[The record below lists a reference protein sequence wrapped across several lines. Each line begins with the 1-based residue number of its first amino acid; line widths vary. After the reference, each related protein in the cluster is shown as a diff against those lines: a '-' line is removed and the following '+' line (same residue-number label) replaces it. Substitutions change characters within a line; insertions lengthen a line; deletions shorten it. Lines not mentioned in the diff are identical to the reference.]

1 MIVWCLDSSL
11 PMHSMPITANVVRY
25 ISFDG
30 EVFSIQHYMIKF
42 VSNLWH
48 VGVFSESTKNLVL

>member
-1 MIVWCLDSSL
+1 MIVWCLD
-11 PMHSMPITANVVRY
+11 SMPITANVVRY

-42 VSNLWH
+42 VSNLWQ